1 MKIDFF
7 INERFKE
14 PEIRICNHELT
25 EELVGLKNTISKL
38 VNKMLAGYRDGEV
51 EMLPCDRIYRIYSLN
66 QRTIAETED
75 ESFVLHDTLRELEEA
90 LFENQFVRISKSELV
105 NLRKV
110 KKLDTKLAGTIK
122 VFMQNGSET
131 FVSRRNVTKIK
142 QMLGM

>member
-1 MKIDFF
+1 
-7 INERFKE
+7 
-14 PEIRICNHELT
+14 
-25 EELVGLKNTISKL
+25 
-38 VNKMLAGYRDGEV
+38 
-51 EMLPCDRIYRIYSLN
+51 MLPCDRIYRIYSLN